1 MNTSNNHHRRILQL
15 RKNCVIE
22 FEEREYR
29 TPALPTERKK
39 TEKSKS
45 FSEGSKKRMMKV
57 LSLLDYY
64 CPNNKKISFVTLTLS
79 SPQKKSVNYYTLLN
93 LMLKKIYYNYGFNY
107 VWKAEHQ
114 ENNNVHFHVILLGC
128 VNWKFIRSSWNK
140 IQSSH
145 VDEYQMKMKEKYRRG
160 YFFDS
165 SMLAPSGKIVD
176 EDVQKERYKKGVK
189 SNWRNPNSVDVKIV
203 GGEEG
208 SNIGL
213 YISKYINKSE
223 EKEIPLPLRLSR
235 YWGCSD
241 VVRNLKYTKYYE
253 DELSNQVYQSLTSGL
268 IKVVRDEVGNVLCK
282 IYEKKLSEEM
292 CRAESAVISEVCSL
306 LFAPSPPRKNV
317 EKVVKKYSNLFEV

>member
-1 MNTSNNHHRRILQL
+1 MNASNHSLRLILQL

-29 TPALPTERKK
+29 PPAHPPERKK

-79 SPQKKSVNYYTLLN
+79 SPQKKGVNYYTLLN
-93 LMLKKIYYNYGFNY
+93 LMLKKIYYNYGLNY

-114 ENNNVHFHVILLGC
+114 ENKNVHFHVILLGC
-128 VNWKFIRSSWNK
+128 VDWKFIRSAWNK

-165 SMLAPSGKIVD
+165 SMLTPSGNIVG

-189 SNWRNPNSVDVKIV
+189 SNWRNPNSVDVKII

-213 YISKYINKSE
+213 YISKYINKTE
-223 EKEIPLPLRLSR
+223 EKEIPVALRLSR

-292 CRAESAVISEVCSL
+292 CRAESEMINEVSRL
-306 LFAPSPPRKNV
+306 LFAHSPPRKNV
-317 EKVVKKYSNLFEV
+317 EKVVKKYSNLFED